1 MSGVKYQKVKLKSSR
16 PSPDKPT
23 FYIREKLG
31 SRSTEALIKQKAT
44 FYKGNKTI
52 GKLSS
57 DLRLPE
63 RVTDYSK
70 QIWRNYSNS
79 GDMQGR
85 KTEDSAVATVYLSA
99 RALNVPRSLDVISK
113 KSDVPKIRIT
123 RAAKAIKKS
132 QSLAIRPPAAP
143 ELIGSASAKLNLK
156 AKQVADSI
164 KLANIYYKKGSA
176 GSSAPGTVAAV
187 AVYESTDKTQKQVA
201 KAFGISDTTL
211 RNARTRIKKSGGK

>member
-23 FYIREKLG
+23 FYIREPLG
-31 SRSTEALIKQKAT
+31 TVQVKQKST
-44 FYKGNKTI
+44 FYKGNRITNRLSDDL
-52 GKLSS
+52 KLPDQVKKSA
-57 DLRLPE
+57 RE
-63 RVTDYSK
+63 IFR
-70 QIWRNYSNS
+70 RYSNS

-85 KTEDSAVATVYLSA
+85 KTEDSAVASVYLAA
-99 RALNVPRSLDVISK
+99 RQNNFPRSLDMISK
-113 KSDVPKIRIT
+113 KSDVSKVRIT

-132 QSLAIRPPAAP
+132 QSLAIKPPAAP
-143 ELIGSASAKLNLK
+143 ELIGSASSKLKLK
-156 AKQVADSI
+156 SKQVADSI
-164 KLANIYYKKGSA
+164 RLANMYYKKGSA

-187 AVYESTDKTQKQVA
+187 AVYESSDKTQKQVA